1 MKTFFILISL
11 LFLLSA
17 CSQVDTTN
25 KSSDIPA
32 QTISTTSSWVH
43 QASGASDIHW
53 VEGILK
59 DAYSEE
65 RLAEAIYTKMFEK
78 YPALS
83 EVSHIIQSEEK
94 HSEQVGRLLDARNIS
109 RPTDYGKFNETYTTL
124 SQMIDSSLTGA
135 IEVGVIVEVGDIDHL
150 LEEYKKLEDSDIRMV
165 FENIGGWSFNHLR
178 AFLRFAE
185 SNSYTVTTDYARYMS
200 TSDINSTWP
209 LQRKMT
215 ELLEA
220 NNLPVSGT
228 AGNRGN
234 GQGGGRMMGRF

>member
-1 MKTFFILISL
+1 MKTFFILISSL
-11 LFLLSA
+11 YLLSA
-17 CSQVDTTN
+17 CSQVDTTK
-25 KSSDIPA
+25 KSSDIPT
-32 QTISTTSSWVH
+32 QTISTTSSWVY
-43 QASGASDIHW
+43 QASGVSDIEW
-53 VEGILK
+53 VESILK

-65 RLAEAIYTKMFEK
+65 RLAEAIYTKMFAK
-78 YPALS
+78 YPTLS
-83 EVSHIIQSEEK
+83 EVSNIIQSEEK
-94 HSEQVGRLLDARNIS
+94 HSEQVGRLLDARSIF

-124 SQMIDSSLTGA
+124 SQMVDGSLTGA

-150 LEEYKKLEDSDIRMV
+150 LEEYKKVEDADIRMV

-178 AFLRFAE
+178 AFLRVAE

-200 TSDINSTWP
+200 PSDINSTWP

-234 GQGGGRMMGRF
+234 GQGGGRMMGR